1 MLALL
6 VLIIIA
12 GRMPCFH
19 TLGVLGSV
27 WKSEQLLL
35 ELSGD
40 VDTGEVGPM
49 CSNTNFMPCSRVTQ
63 KDTLLCRA
71 VIRVHT
77 GKPAGIAASRIYG
90 EGPINITACLVK
102 LNCLP
107 SIFCRLTD
115 TRTFS
120 DAVI

>member
-1 MLALL
+1 
-6 VLIIIA
+6 
-12 GRMPCFH
+12 MPCFH

-35 ELSGD
+35 ELGGD
-40 VDTGEVGPM
+40 VDTGEVGPV

-77 GKPAGIAASRIYG
+77 GKPAGVAACGIYG

-120 DAVI
+120 DTVI